1 MASKKTPLFVFRQP
15 LISDNPPSFSSRPEP
30 TKRRTL
36 TLLGLSVACF
46 ALLGTATVTATGTK
60 PPAEAPIAS
69 PIQGVTVSPEEIQ
82 QRALERAHE
91 EYNLAMENRR
101 QELTRRITQRY
112 KVSPVAAR
120 KIVDAAHDAGQRY
133 SVDPLILLSI
143 SAIESS
149 FNPKAQSSA
158 GAIGLTQTLPRA
170 HPEKLARIHAAG
182 KSPWDVKTSLEL
194 GAEVFSEYRARFRG
208 DKIKALQQ
216 YNGSLRDS
224 SRRYSNK
231 VMAAHTLLSQGLP
244 ALPPK
249 PGSAAKTEDLA
260 SSTDCAKVGTERC

>member
-1 MASKKTPLFVFRQP
+1 M
-15 LISDNPPSFSSRPEP
+15 
-30 TKRRTL
+30 
-36 TLLGLSVACF
+36 
-46 ALLGTATVTATGTK
+46 TATGTK
-60 PPAEAPIAS
+60 PPATEPRVVLPDLAELA
-69 PIQGVTVSPEEIQ
+69 SPEEQRQ
-82 QRALERAHE
+82 QALEKAHE

-101 QELTRRITQRY
+101 QELTRRIAQRY

-149 FNPKAQSSA
+149 FNPKARSSA

-182 KSPWDVKTSLEL
+182 KSAWDVNTSLEL

-244 ALPPK
+244 VLPPK
-249 PGSAAKTEDLA
+249 PSSPAKTEGLA
-260 SSTDCAKVGTERC
+260 SSTDCAKASTERC

>member
-1 MASKKTPLFVFRQP
+1 M
-15 LISDNPPSFSSRPEP
+15 
-30 TKRRTL
+30 
-36 TLLGLSVACF
+36 
-46 ALLGTATVTATGTK
+46 TATGTK
-60 PPAEAPIAS
+60 LPAEAPTAP
-69 PIQGVTVSPEEIQ
+69 PIQDVTVSPEEIQ
-82 QRALERAHE
+82 QQALERAHE

-249 PGSAAKTEDLA
+249 PGSAAKTEGLA